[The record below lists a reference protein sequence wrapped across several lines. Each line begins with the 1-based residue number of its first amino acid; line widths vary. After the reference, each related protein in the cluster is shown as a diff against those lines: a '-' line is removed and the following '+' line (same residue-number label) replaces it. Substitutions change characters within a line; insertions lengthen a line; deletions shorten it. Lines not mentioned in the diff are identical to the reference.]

1 MSLCE
6 KCIVPGRTGATVGQD
21 SRGGYACVCVEGGL
35 QENFI
40 YLLLITVSC
49 KTKIG
54 IKKIVCLEISEMVP
68 QLTQVLFM

>member
-6 KCIVPGRTGATVGQD
+6 KCIVPGRTGAMVGQD

-54 IKKIVCLEISEMVP
+54 IKK
-68 QLTQVLFM
+68 